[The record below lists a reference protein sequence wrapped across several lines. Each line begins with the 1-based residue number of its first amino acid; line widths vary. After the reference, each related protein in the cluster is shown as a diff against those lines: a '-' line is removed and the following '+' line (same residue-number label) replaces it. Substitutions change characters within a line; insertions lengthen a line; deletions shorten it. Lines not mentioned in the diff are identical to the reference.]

1 MKVDRYS
8 RMVALLKVSLPL
20 IALGILSTLF
30 LVSRAVDPP
39 STIPFADSEVQERLT
54 NQQVTGPLYTGMS
67 ANGDQIEFIAETV
80 VNSPDD
86 VGTNISQNVDVTVDY
101 ASGLRATLEANT
113 AETNMSEDRSRLI
126 GDVKIVTSHGY
137 ELESELLLVRMTTPD
152 IFSPGPVT
160 GHTPVGPVDAGTMH
174 YFVTEGSEG
183 AHLVFTKGVKLI
195 YLPQK

>member
-80 VNSPDD
+80 VNSPDK
-86 VGTNISQNVDVTVDY
+86 VGTNISQNVEVTVDY
-101 ASGLRATLEANT
+101 ASGLQAILVANT

-183 AHLVFTKGVKLI
+183 AQLVFTKGVKLI

>member
-20 IALGILSTLF
+20 VALGILSTLF

-67 ANGDQIEFIAETV
+67 ANCDQIEFIAETV
-80 VNSPDD
+80 VNSPDE
-86 VGTNISQNVDVTVDY
+86 VGTNISQNVEVTVDY
-101 ASGLRATLEANT
+101 ASGLQAILVANT

-183 AHLVFTKGVKLI
+183 AQLVFTKGVKLI
-195 YLPQK
+195 YLPQE

>member
-1 MKVDRYS
+1 MQVDRYS

-183 AHLVFTKGVKLI
+183 AQLVFTKGVKLI

>member
-80 VNSPDD
+80 VNSPDE
-86 VGTNISQNVDVTVDY
+86 VGTNISQNVEVTVDY
-101 ASGLRATLEANT
+101 ASGLQAILVANT

-183 AHLVFTKGVKLI
+183 AQLVFTKGVKLI

>member
-1 MKVDRYS
+1 MQVDRYS

-80 VNSPDD
+80 VNSPDE
-86 VGTNISQNVDVTVDY
+86 VGTNISQNVDVRYGEFSPTEIF
-101 ASGLRATLEANT
+101 LQ
-113 AETNMSEDRSRLI
+113 
-126 GDVKIVTSHGY
+126 
-137 ELESELLLVRMTTPD
+137 LLLFP
-152 IFSPGPVT
+152 
-160 GHTPVGPVDAGTMH
+160 
-174 YFVTEGSEG
+174 
-183 AHLVFTKGVKLI
+183 LL
-195 YLPQK
+195 

>member
-20 IALGILSTLF
+20 VALGILSTLF

-80 VNSPDD
+80 VNSPDE
-86 VGTNISQNVDVTVDY
+86 VGTNISQNVEVTVDY
-101 ASGLRATLEANT
+101 ASGLQAILVANT

-183 AHLVFTKGVKLI
+183 AQLVFTKGVKLI
-195 YLPQK
+195 YLPQE